1 MKTKGNVSIYKNT
14 EKLIKKTNL
23 TTEFYFDKYYFT
35 LIN

>member
-14 EKLIKKTNL
+14 EKLIKETNL

-35 LIN
+35 LIS